1 MGIRHELN
9 RQSIL
14 AGQRR
19 GKGDEKSRQQ
29 ERQRWC
35 GSNAILAMMAG
46 ILAVVCVIEI
56 LHG

>member
-1 MGIRHELN
+1 MSIRHALHK
-9 RQSIL
+9 QSIL
-14 AGQRR
+14 AAQPR
-19 GKGDEKSRQQ
+19 GKDEDKSRQQ

-46 ILAVVCVIEI
+46 ILAITCVVEI